1 MLGEQIYTCRLTMRR
16 ICEDDLPQ
24 ILAWS
29 NSEKAFGPYLTP
41 ERYSPRRLN
50 EQFSGGSLWKQSEK
64 TFFIEKRQCAT
75 PIGTIHYWLRQTQ
88 TDTAMISV
96 KIADPQQRGNG
107 YGTEAQ
113 KFLIIHLFEQAGI
126 RSVEMFTD
134 INNAAQ
140 QRCLSK
146 LGFSIIDS
154 QTYDD
159 LQVVRTGY
167 LFQLNYQDYQQKAIY
182 RFHYE

>member
-1 MLGEQIYTCRLTMRR
+1 MLGEHIYTCRLTMRR
-16 ICEDDLPQ
+16 IEKDDLSL

-41 ERYSPRRLN
+41 ERHTPQRLN
-50 EQFSGGSLWKQSEK
+50 EQFTGGSLWRQNDK
-64 TFFIEKRQCAT
+64 TFIIETRECAT
-75 PIGTIHYWLRQTQ
+75 PLGTIHYWLRQTQ
-88 TDTAMISV
+88 PDTAMFSV
-96 KIADPQQRGNG
+96 KIAEPQQRGKG

-113 KFLIIHLFEQAGI
+113 KFLIIHLFEQMGI

-146 LGFSIIDS
+146 LGFTIIDS

-159 LQVVRTGY
+159 RQVVRTGY

>member
-1 MLGEQIYTCRLTMRR
+1 MRR
-16 ICEDDLPQ
+16 ISEDDLSL

-29 NSEKAFGPYLTP
+29 NSNAAFGSYLTP
-41 ERYSPRRLN
+41 DRYTRQRLD
-50 EQFSGGSLWKQSEK
+50 EQFAGGALWRNGDK
-64 TFFIEKRQCAT
+64 TFLIEKRQCAT

-88 TDTAMISV
+88 PETAMFSV
-96 KIADPQQRGNG
+96 KIAEPEQRGHG

-113 KFLIIHLFEQAGI
+113 KFLIIHLFEQARI
-126 RSVEMFTD
+126 KSVEMFTD

-146 LGFSIIDS
+146 LGFTIIDS

-159 LQVVRTGY
+159 HQVVRTGY
-167 LFQLNYQDYQQKAIY
+167 LFQLGYQDYQQKAIY